1 MLIEWLISLINSYRP
16 CDNSP
21 MDGNALVYCEGYFNT
36 PWGKTAHGL
45 VRFTRRY
52 NIVGV
57 IDSRY
62 AGQDAGQVL
71 DRTPTGI
78 PVSASLEEAVEIA
91 RAAGT
96 HPTHYVF
103 GIAPD
108 GGVITD
114 DMRGALLDAIRTGL
128 NVDCGMHYFISEDEL
143 MVSEARSHG
152 VSLRDVRKTP
162 PRHELHPFTGG
173 IWSVGSLRIAVLGTD
188 SSVGKRT
195 AAWRLVNALEARG
208 HKTAF
213 IGTGQTA
220 WLQGAQYGVIMD
232 ALINDFVAGEIEHAI
247 ITAWKEQQP
256 EVMVIEGQGSLMNPI
271 FPGGF
276 EILSAGQPHAVL
288 LQHAPRR
295 RDYDGLPG
303 TPIHPL
309 KTQIQAIELLSEKP
323 VIGITVNHEEMEYDE
338 IPAECR
344 RLEEETGLPARDA
357 LTQDLTPIV
366 DKIETM
372 LTEHHR
378 GSETAGL

>member
-1 MLIEWLISLINSYRP
+1 
-16 CDNSP
+16 
-21 MDGNALVYCEGYFNT
+21 MDGNALVYCEAYFNT

-62 AGQDAGQVL
+62 AGQDAGEVL
-71 DRTPTGI
+71 DRTPNGI
-78 PVSASLEEAVEIA
+78 RISATLEEAVETA

-96 HPTHYVF
+96 AATYYVF

-108 GGVITD
+108 GGVITEE
-114 DMRGALLDAIRTGL
+114 MHAAIMAAIRAGL
-128 NVDCGMHYFISEDEL
+128 NVDCGMHYFISEDPE
-143 MVSEARSHG
+143 MAEEARTRG
-152 VSLRDVRKTP
+152 VTLRDVRKTP
-162 PRHELHPFTGG
+162 PRHKLHPFTGG
-173 IWSVGSLRIAVLGTD
+173 IWSVGSFRIAVLGTD

-195 AAWRLVNALEARG
+195 AAWKLVDALQARG
-208 HKTAF
+208 HTTAF

-220 WLQGAQYGVIMD
+220 WLQGAEYGVIMD
-232 ALINDFVAGEIEHAI
+232 ALINDFVAGEIEHSI
-247 ITAWKEQQP
+247 VSAWEEQQP
-256 EVMVIEGQGSLMNPI
+256 EIMVIEGQGSLMNPI

-276 EILSAGQPHAVL
+276 EILSAGQPQAVL

-303 TPIHPL
+303 TAIHPL
-309 KTQIQAIELLSEKP
+309 QTQIKAIELLSDKP
-323 VIGITVNHEEMEYDE
+323 VIGITVNHEEMEYAE

-357 LTQDLTPIV
+357 LTQDLDPIV
-366 DKIETM
+366 DKIEAM
-372 LTEHHR
+372 LNAQKR
-378 GSETAGL
+378 PS

>member
-1 MLIEWLISLINSYRP
+1 
-16 CDNSP
+16 
-21 MDGNALVYCEGYFNT
+21 MDGNALIYCEGYFNT

-52 NIVGV
+52 NILGV
-57 IDSRY
+57 IDSHY
-62 AGQDAGQVL
+62 AGQDAGEVL
-71 DRTPTGI
+71 DRTPNGV
-78 PVSASLEEAVEIA
+78 PVSASLQEAIETA
-91 RAAGT
+91 RADGNAA
-96 HPTHYVF
+96 THYIF

-114 DMRGALLDAIRTGL
+114 DMRTAILSAIRSGL
-128 NVDCGMHYFISEDEL
+128 NVDCGMHYFITEDEL
-143 MVSEARSHG
+143 MVTEARKRG
-152 VSLRDVRKTP
+152 LTLRDVRKTP
-162 PRHELHPFTGG
+162 PRSELHPFTGG
-173 IWSVGSLRIAVLGTD
+173 IWSVGSFRLAVLGTD

-195 AAWRLVNALEARG
+195 AAWKLVDALQARG
-208 HKTAF
+208 YTTAF

-247 ITAWKEQQP
+247 ITAWKDNQP
-256 EVMVIEGQGSLMNPI
+256 DIMVIEGQGSLMNPI

-303 TPIHPL
+303 TPIHHL
-309 KTQIQAIELLSEKP
+309 ATQIKAVELLSDKP
-323 VIGITVNHEEMEYDE
+323 VIGLTVNHEDMDYDE
-338 IPAECR
+338 IPGECR
-344 RLEEETGLPARDA
+344 RLEQESGLPARDA
-357 LTQDLTPIV
+357 LTQDLDPIV

-372 LTEHHR
+372 LKEHR
-378 GSETAGL
+378 LASGPNGTSDST

>member
-1 MLIEWLISLINSYRP
+1 
-16 CDNSP
+16 
-21 MDGNALVYCEGYFNT
+21 MDGNTLVYCEGYFNT

-62 AGQDAGQVL
+62 AGKDAGQVL
-71 DRTPTGI
+71 DREPKGI
-78 PVSASLEEAVEIA
+78 PVSAALEEALETA
-91 RAAGT
+91 RAAGK
-96 HPTHYVF
+96 PATHYVF

-108 GGVITD
+108 GGVITE
-114 DMRGALLDAIRTGL
+114 DMRAAILAAIRAGL
-128 NVDCGMHYFISEDEL
+128 HVDCGMHYFISEDPE
-143 MVSEARSHG
+143 MAEEARSRG
-152 VSLRDVRKTP
+152 LTLRDVRKTP

-173 IWSVGSLRIAVLGTD
+173 IWSVGAFRIAVLGTD

-195 AAWRLVNALEARG
+195 AAWKLVDALIARG

-220 WLQGAQYGVIMD
+220 WLQGARYVVIMD
-232 ALINDFVAGEIEHAI
+232 ALINDFVAGEIENAVI
-247 ITAWKEQQP
+247 SAWKEEQP
-256 EVMVIEGQGSLMNPI
+256 EIMVIEGQGSLMNPI

-276 EILSAGQPHAVL
+276 EILSAGQPQAVL

-303 TPIHPL
+303 TAIHPL
-309 KTQIQAIELLSEKP
+309 ETQIKAIELLSEKP
-323 VIGITVNHEEMEYDE
+323 VIGITVNHEDMQYDE

-357 LTQDLTPIV
+357 LTQDLDPIV
-366 DKIETM
+366 DKIEAM
-372 LTEHHR
+372 LKSQKGR
-378 GSETAGL
+378 S